1 MKQSFK
7 VITIFFSSLGISCSN
22 LNTNN
27 IELNSN
33 KFTIS
38 SVQNNSSVFKNI
50 QIKKEITKVQPM
62 TGLVLWDDS
71 EFNNTDSIQLEFK
84 YIGYNKIVK
93 GKGIYDWSY
102 LEKVLNSVKDRKHQ
116 SVIRFYDTYVGQK
129 TTVPDYIKALSNYKE
144 KTGLTEG
151 KKTYFPDWSNKT
163 YQDFILEF
171 MKKFSTKYDND
182 PRIAYLQ
189 VGFGLWG
196 EYHIYEGPMK
206 LGVTFPSKDY
216 QKNFFNQMS
225 QNFINLKWSISID
238 SASPEYGPFEVY
250 KTLLKND
257 FGLFDDSFLSEEH
270 SQYNELNFNYLGKD
284 RFLKNPIGGELNYYT
299 DYDQIHA
306 LDTNGPHGVSFE
318 QMSNKFHVSYMI
330 GNDQPLYQPINR
342 IKNAGMSL
350 GYKFKITSLQTSS
363 SQTLLTVKNTGIAPI
378 YYNAYFSINNIK
390 STESLKYLAPNQEKT
405 ISINKSLKNTSDLK
419 IVSDKLVS
427 GQTIDF
433 EANL

>member
-1 MKQSFK
+1 M
-7 VITIFFSSLGISCSN
+7 IISCTPIS
-22 LNTNN
+22 TNN
-27 IELNSN
+27 IDHDSN

-38 SVQNNSSVFKNI
+38 AIQNNTSVFKNI
-50 QIKKEITKVQPM
+50 PIKKSITKVQPM

-71 EFNNTDSIQLEFK
+71 EFNNTDSVQLEFK

-129 TTVPDYIKALSNYKE
+129 TTVPDYIKSLSNYKE

-151 KKTYFPDWSNKT
+151 QKTYFPDWSNKT
-163 YQDFILEF
+163 YQDFVLEF

-216 QKNFFNQMS
+216 QKNFFNQIS
-225 QNFINLKWSISID
+225 QYLPNLKWSISID
-238 SASPEYGPFEVY
+238 SASQEYGPFDVY
-250 KTLLKND
+250 NTLLKTD

-270 SQYNELNFNYLGKD
+270 SQYNEPNFNYLGKD

-299 DYDQIHA
+299 DYDQVHA
-306 LDTNGPHGVSFE
+306 LDQSGPHGISFE
-318 QMSNKFHVSYMI
+318 EMSNKFHVSYMI
-330 GNDQPLYQPINR
+330 GNDQPLYQPTSR

-350 GYKFKITSLQTSS
+350 GYKFKLISLQTSNKK
-363 SQTLLTVKNTGIAPI
+363 TLLTVKNIGIAPI

-405 ISINKSLKNTSDLK
+405 ISINKGLINSNDLK
-419 IVSDKLVS
+419 IVSEKLVS

-433 EANL
+433 EADLE